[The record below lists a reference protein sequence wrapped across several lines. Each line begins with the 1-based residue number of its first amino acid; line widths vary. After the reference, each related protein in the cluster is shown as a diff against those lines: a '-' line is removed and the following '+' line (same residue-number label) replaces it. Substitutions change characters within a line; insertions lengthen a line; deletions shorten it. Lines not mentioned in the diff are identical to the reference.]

1 MIKMDSLMDILEL
14 NQHSIRYWLY
24 FQLFFVCNQFHNAFG
39 LKTCFVFFYSSLQL
53 FEQIN
58 IS

>member
-1 MIKMDSLMDILEL
+1 MIKMDSLVDILGL

-24 FQLFFVCNQFHNAFG
+24 FQLFFVCNQFHDVFG
-39 LKTCFVFFYSSLQL
+39 LKICFIFSYSSLQL

-58 IS
+58 IA

>member
-1 MIKMDSLMDILEL
+1 MDILGL

-39 LKTCFVFFYSSLQL
+39 LKTRFIFFYSSLQL